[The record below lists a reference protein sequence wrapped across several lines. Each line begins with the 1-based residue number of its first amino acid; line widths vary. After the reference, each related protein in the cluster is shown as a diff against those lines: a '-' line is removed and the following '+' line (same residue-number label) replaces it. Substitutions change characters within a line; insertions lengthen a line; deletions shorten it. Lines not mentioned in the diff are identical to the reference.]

1 MAGIVYGV
9 GVGPG
14 NPELM
19 TLMSV
24 RVIRESDVIFLP
36 VADKE
41 KCHAFVTAREAVKEI
56 EQKEIIGMD
65 FPMTR
70 DENVLQKAYET
81 IACKMQEKLE
91 EGKNISFLT
100 IGDVTIYSTFC
111 YVAEILKN
119 KGYIVEFIN
128 GVPSFAAVCA
138 TLGIPMAEQEEE
150 IHIIPASYEI
160 EESFLL
166 NGTKVYMKSGRKLS
180 ELISKLKLLE
190 QTRSISVYG
199 IANCSMENQKIAYS
213 LEELEALEGYLVT
226 IILKDNK

>member
-1 MAGIVYGV
+1 MAGKIYGI

-24 RVIRESDVIFLP
+24 RVIEESDVIFLP

-41 KCHAFVTAREAVKEI
+41 KCHAFITARHAVKTI

-65 FPMTR
+65 FPMTK
-70 DENVLQKAYET
+70 DENVLQIAYNN
-81 IACKMQEKLE
+81 IACKMQEILE
-91 EGKNISFLT
+91 EGKNIAFLT

-111 YVAEILKN
+111 YVAEIIKQN
-119 KGYIVEFIN
+119 GYEVEFIN
-128 GVPSFAAVCA
+128 GIPSFAAVCA

-160 EESFLL
+160 EQSFLFS
-166 NGTKVYMKSGRKLS
+166 GTKVYMKSGRKLS
-180 ELISKLKLLE
+180 ELITKLKILE
-190 QTRSISVYG
+190 QTRPITVCAV
-199 IANCSMENQKIAYS
+199 ANCSMENQKIALS
-213 LEELEALEGYLVT
+213 ISELEALEGYLVT
-226 IILKDNK
+226 VIVKDKK